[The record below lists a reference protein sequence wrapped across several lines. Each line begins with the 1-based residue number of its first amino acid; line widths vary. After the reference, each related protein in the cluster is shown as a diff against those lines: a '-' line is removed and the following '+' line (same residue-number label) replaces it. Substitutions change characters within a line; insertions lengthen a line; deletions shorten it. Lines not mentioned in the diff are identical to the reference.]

1 MDIMSTAK
9 KINIQLLSQSE
20 RILLAEE
27 LWDSV
32 AEDQDN
38 LEVTESQ
45 KKILEERLA
54 AYEASPEEGTSW
66 EDVKNEMK

>member
-1 MDIMSTAK
+1 MSTVNN
-9 KINIQLLSQSE
+9 INIQQLSQSE

-32 AEDQDN
+32 AKNQDD
-38 LEVTESQ
+38 LEVTDAQ
-45 KKILEERLA
+45 RKILDERMT
-54 AYEASPEEGTSW
+54 AYIASPNEGTSW

>member
-1 MDIMSTAK
+1 MGTAK
-9 KINIQLLSQSE
+9 KISIQELSHSE

-32 AEDQDN
+32 AENQDL

-45 KKILEERLA
+45 KRVLEHRLA
-54 AYEASPEEGTSW
+54 AYKASPNEGSSW
-66 EDVKNEMK
+66 EEIKSQMK